1 MTDKELIQ
9 QRIDELQEKINSA
22 HQTGKTYRAINKIID
37 ELFNNPIGTQ
47 VRLTDIDG
55 NNDPDSLREFVNK
68 FAMRMTRDFPETFFK
83 VTYPAPSVAIA
94 IRLTE
99 TYQEV
104 AKKRLAQ
111 WKEKLAKLD

>member
-22 HQTGKTYRAINKIID
+22 HQTGKTYRAINNIID

-55 NNDPDSLREFVNK
+55 
-68 FAMRMTRDFPETFFK
+68 
-83 VTYPAPSVAIA
+83 TYI
-94 IRLTE
+94 ILTE
-99 TYQEV
+99 ELLEV
-104 AKKRLAQ
+104 GP
-111 WKEKLAKLD
+111 

>member
-22 HQTGKTYRAINKIID
+22 HQTGKTYRAINNIID

-55 NNDPDSLREFVNK
+55 NNDYDSLTEF
-68 FAMRMTRDFPETFFK
+68 F
-83 VTYPAPSVAIA
+83 
-94 IRLTE
+94 LT
-99 TYQEV
+99 T
-104 AKKRLAQ
+104 
-111 WKEKLAKLD
+111 